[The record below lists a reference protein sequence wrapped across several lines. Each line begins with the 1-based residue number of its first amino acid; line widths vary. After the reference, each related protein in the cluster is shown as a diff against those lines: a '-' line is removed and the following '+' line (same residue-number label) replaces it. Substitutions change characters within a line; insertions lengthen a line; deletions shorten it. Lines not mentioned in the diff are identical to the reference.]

1 MFAALIELLADRYH
15 LIAPD
20 YPGFGHSDAPGPQAF
35 PYTFDHL
42 AAVVDGFTVAL
53 NLRRYVLF
61 MQDYGGPVGFRL
73 AMAHPE
79 RVQAL
84 VIQNAVAHE
93 EGLGPLWEIRRAY
106 WRDRGA
112 YEEKLRAN
120 LTSLEATKQR
130 HLGTS
135 PHPQRYDPDSWTDE
149 YAFLSRPG
157 EAAIQSDLFY
167 DYRTNVDSYPLWQA
181 YLRKH
186 QPPTLVLWGKYD
198 TSFTVD
204 GATAY
209 GRDVPDAEIH
219 ILDAGHFAM
228 DEKLDEVAR
237 LTSRFLASR
246 HIGSM

>member
-1 MFAALIELLADRYH
+1 
-15 LIAPD
+15 
-20 YPGFGHSDAPGPQAF
+20 
-35 PYTFDHL
+35 
-42 AAVVDGFTVAL
+42 
-53 NLRRYVLF
+53 

-120 LTSLEATKQR
+120 LASLEATKQR

-167 DYRTNVDSYPLWQA
+167 DYRTNVDSYPLCICA
-181 YLRKH
+181 SISRRR
-186 QPPTLVLWGKYD
+186 
-198 TSFTVD
+198 SCS
-204 GATAY
+204 GANTI
-209 GRDVPDAEIH
+209 RRSPSMERPLMAETYPMPKFISSTPA
-219 ILDAGHFAM
+219 ISPWT
-228 DEKLDEVAR
+228 KN
-237 LTSRFLASR
+237 
-246 HIGSM
+246 